1 MARVWRAVFFLGL
14 VLVMVVGPASGT
26 RAGGEKLRL
35 AASIPPQHY
44 FLKRIGGERVEV
56 EILLPPGANPTTYE
70 PKPSQLRHIS
80 RVQTYF
86 CIGIPVESAWLQRL
100 RGINPDM
107 RIVSMYKGIER
118 RPMPSTYEEALQAGG
133 SPKGE
138 SVEGHPD
145 PHIWLAPPLAR
156 IMAQNIRDELIRTD
170 PEHADLYRDN
180 FAELVRD
187 INELDLELL
196 DLFTKA
202 ENRSFLAY
210 HPAWDYFA
218 RAYGLNQIPV
228 KLAGKKITAKR
239 LHHLMGIA
247 LEKGLRTVFVQPQ
260 FSRRPASQVAGNLD
274 GRVRDLDP
282 LAEDWAA
289 NLRECARR
297 IRRGLE

>member
-1 MARVWRAVFFLGL
+1 MTLAWRALLFLGL
-14 VLVMVVGPASGT
+14 ALVLVVGSASGT
-26 RAGGEKLRL
+26 QAGEEKLRL

-86 CIGIPVESAWLQRL
+86 RIGIPVESAWVERL

-107 RIVSMYKGIER
+107 RIASMYKGIER
-118 RPMPSTYEEALQAGG
+118 RPMPSTYEEALEPGN
-133 SPKGE
+133 SSDGE
-138 SVEGHPD
+138 SGQGHPD

-156 IMAQNIRDELIRTD
+156 IMAQNTRDELIRND
-170 PEHADLYRDN
+170 PEHAELYRDN
-180 FAELVRD
+180 FTELVRD
-187 INELDLELL
+187 INKLDLELL
-196 DLFTKA
+196 DLFAKA
-202 ENRSFLAY
+202 ENRTFLAY
-210 HPAWDYFA
+210 HPAWGYFA

-228 KLAGKKITAKR
+228 KLAGKKLTAKR
-239 LHHLMGIA
+239 MHQLIGIA
-247 LEKGLRTVFVQPQ
+247 REKGLKTVFVQPQ
-260 FSRRPASQVAGNLD
+260 FSKRPASQVAGNLD

-289 NLRECARR
+289 NLRECARKL
-297 IRRGLE
+297 RRALE

>member
-1 MARVWRAVFFLGL
+1 MARAWRAVFFLGL
-14 VLVMVVGPASGT
+14 ALVLLVGPASGT
-26 RAGGEKLRL
+26 QAGEDKLRL

-56 EILLPPGANPTTYE
+56 EILLPPGANPVTYE
-70 PKPSQLRHIS
+70 PKPSLLRHIS
-80 RVQTYF
+80 RVQAYF
-86 CIGIPVESAWLQRL
+86 RIGIPVESAWLQRL

-107 RIVSMYKGIER
+107 QIVSMYKGIQR
-118 RPMPSTYEEALQAGG
+118 RPMPSSYEEALEPGD
-133 SPKGE
+133 SSYGE
-138 SVEGHPD
+138 SGEGHPD

-156 IMAQNIRDELIRTD
+156 IMAQNTRDELIRTD
-170 PEHADLYRDN
+170 PEHADLYRAN

-196 DLFTKA
+196 DLFAKA

-210 HPAWDYFA
+210 HPAWGYFA

-228 KLAGKKITAKR
+228 KLAGKKLTAKR
-239 LHHLMGIA
+239 MHHLMGIA
-247 LEKGLRTVFVQPQ
+247 REKGLRTVFVQPQ
-260 FSRRPASQVAGNLD
+260 FSRRPARQVAENLE
-274 GRVRDLDP
+274 GKVRDLDP

-297 IRRGLE
+297 IRLALE